1 MFHSFPMPRTSLDS
15 ISGSLLHSY
24 GTTTASSTSSLS
36 IFAHA
41 SPRALTPM
49 TFAAASIA
57 ALIFGWLTS
66 PQLEFVPFLTI
77 RLPLNGTSS
86 TACGSPKSATQPTF
100 GQTSIFSDT
109 TPQYFEYMTVCST
122 RFSFVLKPRLLSVLL
137 TASATL
143 LAGGAE
149 SPTICNVS
157 EPVYLPLG

>member
-1 MFHSFPMPRTSLDS
+1 MPSTSLDS
-15 ISGSLLHSY
+15 MYGSFAHWY
-24 GTTTASSTSSLS
+24 GIATASATSSSS

-41 SPRALTPM
+41 SPRAFSPTAC
-49 TFAAASIA
+49 AAASIA
-57 ALIFGWLTS
+57 ALIFGWLTR
-66 PQLEFVPFLTI
+66 PQLEFVPFCTI

-86 TACGSPKSATQPTF
+86 TACGSPKSAIQPTF
-100 GQTSIFSDT
+100 GQTSIFSET

-122 RFSFVLKPRLLSVLL
+122 RFSFVLKPRLFSVLL

-157 EPVYLPLG
+157 VPVYLPLG